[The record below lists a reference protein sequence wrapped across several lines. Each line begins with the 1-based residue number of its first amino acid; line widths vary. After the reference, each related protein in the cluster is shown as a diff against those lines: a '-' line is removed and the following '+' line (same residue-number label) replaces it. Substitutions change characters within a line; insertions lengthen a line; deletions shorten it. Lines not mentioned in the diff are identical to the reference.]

1 MSQPSGDGQPSGG
14 YEDPPPLE
22 TVDPSH
28 VSMPPPHLAENMP
41 LRRAAEADVSARFV
55 TFKFLT
61 QLAHFKSCVIFA
73 LAFLSIVNTTSM
85 SLKQRFK
92 MGNEKCFAFVFYE
105 FHFLSLSLSS

>member
-55 TFKFLT
+55 TFNSTSTF
-61 QLAHFKSCVIFA
+61 QVVCHFCTRNF
-73 LAFLSIVNTTSM
+73 
-85 SLKQRFK
+85 
-92 MGNEKCFAFVFYE
+92 
-105 FHFLSLSLSS
+105 